1 MIHHFGQFCSV
12 DDDPG
17 LDDGYSI
24 FLAISDD
31 GATAVIETT
40 KDAIALA
47 KFLIEWAEKVD
58 GEK

>member
-1 MIHHFGQFCSV
+1 MIHQFGKFCSV

-17 LDDGYSI
+17 LDDSYSI
-24 FLAISDD
+24 FLSISDD
-31 GATAVIETT
+31 GDTALIETT
-40 KDAIALA
+40 KDALALA

>member
-17 LDDGYSI
+17 LDDNYGI
-24 FLAISDD
+24 LLAISDD
-31 GATAVIETT
+31 GDTALIETT
-40 KDAIALA
+40 KDARALA
-47 KFLIEWAEKVD
+47 KFLIEWAEKVE

>member
-1 MIHHFGQFCSV
+1 MIHHFGRFCSV

-17 LDDGYSI
+17 SDDSYSI

-31 GATAVIETT
+31 GGTALIETT
-40 KDAIALA
+40 KDAWALA
-47 KFLIEWAEKVD
+47 RFLIEWAEKVD